1 MNLIPLLK
9 VEQKGA
15 RPAAWRVWR
24 PRVTHHLPSYFKEKG
39 LFPLPGA
46 LQPAALKATFKFQSS
61 SSRSAAS
68 LVGRVI

>member
-1 MNLIPLLK
+1 MNLTPLSK

-15 RPAAWRVWR
+15 RPAVWRVWR
-24 PRVTHHLPSYFKEKG
+24 SRAKDHFPSYFEEKRS
-39 LFPLPGA
+39 FSLPGTSQ
-46 LQPAALKATFKFQSS
+46 LAALIATFQFQSS